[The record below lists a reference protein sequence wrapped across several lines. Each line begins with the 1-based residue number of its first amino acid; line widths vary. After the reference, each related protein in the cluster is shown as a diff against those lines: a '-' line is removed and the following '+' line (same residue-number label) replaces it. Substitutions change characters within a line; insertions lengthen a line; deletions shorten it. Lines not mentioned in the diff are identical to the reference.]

1 MRISIFGLGYVGT
14 VSAACFADAGHEVVG
29 VDPSAVKVELIN
41 AGQAP
46 IIEADL
52 AEIVARNVAS
62 GRLRAVSSAAE
73 AVAATD
79 ISYVCVGT
87 PSLVNGSLDLSAV
100 RAVCREI
107 GAEIARKDSRHT
119 IVIRS
124 TVLPG
129 TMAEISVPALEEA
142 SGMTALVDFGVAS
155 NPEFLREATA
165 IYDFYNP
172 PKTVIGANDAETARL
187 VAEVYAG
194 LPGPMIHTSIE
205 VAEMVKYAD
214 NVWHA
219 TKVAFAN
226 EIGNICKSSGID
238 SHKVM
243 DIFCQDTKLNISTY
257 YMKPG
262 FAFGG
267 SCLPKDVRA
276 LASRGRDLDLNL
288 PLIQSLMPTNRE
300 QIERAVRMIAAKGK
314 RRLGVLGI
322 AFKSGTDDMRESPI
336 MELIER
342 LHGKGYEI
350 KVYDPS
356 VELSRVVGANLDY
369 MTRAIPHIAGMLVG
383 SVEAAIDFA
392 EVIVIGNNDKT
403 FHDIATRARP
413 DQVIVDL
420 VRVPDSGGGHPG
432 YDGINW

>member
-1 MRISIFGLGYVGT
+1 VRISIFGLGYVGT

-413 DQVIVDL
+413 DQMIVDL

>member
-41 AGQAP
+41 AGRAP

-107 GAEIARKDSRHT
+107 GAEIARKGSRHT

-288 PLIQSLMPTNRE
+288 PLIQSLIPTNRE

-403 FHDIATRARP
+403 FHDITTRARP

>member
-1 MRISIFGLGYVGT
+1 MQISVFGLGYVGT
-14 VSAACFADAGHEVVG
+14 VSAACFADAGHSVVG
-29 VDPSAVKVELIN
+29 VDPSPVKVALIN

-52 AEIVARNVAS
+52 AEIIARNVSS
-62 GRLRAVSSAAE
+62 GRLRAVSTAAE
-73 AVAATD
+73 AVAD
-79 ISYVCVGT
+79 SEISYVCVGT
-87 PSLVNGSLDLSAV
+87 PSLASGSLDLSAI
-100 RAVCREI
+100 RAVCLEI
-107 GAEIARKDSRHT
+107 GAAIARKDSRHT
-119 IVIRS
+119 VVIRS

-129 TMAEISVPALEEA
+129 TMAEVSIPALEES
-142 SGMTALVDFGVAS
+142 SGKTALVDFGVAS

-172 PKTVIGANDAETARL
+172 PKTVIGANDPQTASL
-187 VAEVYAG
+187 VGKVYAG

-226 EIGNICKSSGID
+226 EIGNICKASGID
-238 SHKVM
+238 SHQVM
-243 DIFCQDTKLNISTY
+243 DIFCQDTKLNISAY

-276 LASRGRDLDLNL
+276 LAAHGRDLDLDL
-288 PLIQSLMPTNRE
+288 PLIRSLMPTNRE
-300 QIERAVRMIAAKGK
+300 QVERAVRLIAAKGK

-342 LHGKGYEI
+342 LHGKGFEI
-350 KVYDPS
+350 KVFDPS
-356 VELSRVVGANLDY
+356 IELSRLVGANLDY
-369 MTRAIPHIAGMLVG
+369 MTRSIPHIASMLVR
-383 SVEAAIDFA
+383 SVAEVVEFA
-392 EVIVIGNNDKT
+392 EVIVIGNNDKA
-403 FHDIATRARP
+403 FHGIAALAGA
-413 DQVIVDL
+413 DQAIVDL
-420 VRVPDSGGGHPG
+420 VRIPGAGGDHPG

>member
-1 MRISIFGLGYVGT
+1 VRISIFGLGYVGT